1 MKKFVLLLVAALGLA
16 LLSVSP
22 AGAQSGA
29 RIHLIHGIPNTAV
42 DVEAGGSNVFTNFQ
56 FGQTQ
61 DLSALAGNTLAG
73 LKVKLAGTSTVA
85 IDAGN
90 VALPSSGNYTIIAHL
105 DAAGAPK
112 LTVFQND
119 TSTIAAGKGRLVVRH
134 TAKAPAV
141 DILAGGSPVFTNL
154 TNPNEVK
161 ADLAAGTVAASVVPA
176 GATTPVVIGPAN
188 LNVQAGSSLIVYAV
202 GALDGSTLQVL
213 TESISGLGAAP
224 TAVRTGNS
232 PVESGSGIN
241 GVLVGGLA
249 LLAAGVVGGLALVAS
264 RRPARIE
271 A

>member
-1 MKKFVLLLVAALGLA
+1 MLLLVAAMGLA
-16 LLSVSP
+16 LLVVSP
-22 AGAQSGA
+22 AGAQSAA

-42 DVEAGGSNVFTNFQ
+42 DVEAGGANVFTNFQ

-90 VALPSSGNYTIIAHL
+90 VSLPASGNYTIIAHL
-105 DAAGAPK
+105 DAAGTPK
-112 LTVFQND
+112 LAVFQND

-141 DILAGGSPVFTNL
+141 DVLAGGQPVFTNL

-161 ADLAAGTVAASVVPA
+161 ADLAAGTVSASVVPA
-176 GATTPVVIGPAN
+176 GATTPVVIGPTN
-188 LNVQAGSSLIVYAV
+188 LSIQAGSSLIVYAV
-202 GALDGSTLQVL
+202 GALDGGTIGVL

-232 PVESGSGIN
+232 PVSSDN
-241 GVLVGGLA
+241 GMNVVLVGGAA
-249 LLAAGVVGGLALVAS
+249 LLAAGTLGGIALAAA
-264 RRPARIE
+264 RRPARVK